1 MSSVGRRDAGSDRA
15 EFARSLKEDTFGE
28 LLEATLFEQNGV
40 TFARFHDHGIKP
52 PFDLGYIDELTDLE
66 TAKAL
71 IEGFVVAASEGS
83 GYGGRYALY
92 KDMKYKLGGFL
103 QGRSITGPEAFDTDL
118 ISEFDD
124 WLTERY
130 AGKRRQKA
138 AGINVVRR
146 LIDAWRRMPAW
157 QDRVCSEIAFPP
169 QRKDRRS
176 PTVTTDPSLSEAD
189 YEKLWSVAARKSR
202 RIIALHE
209 RRKIAL
215 EKWEGRQIE
224 LLDMKRSPIAL
235 AAYLSRTYAD
245 EIPPPY
251 TKISGRYLGRRI
263 KVRDWQRARG
273 ILMPSVDEF
282 IPAIIILTLIFAL
295 NPSTIQGFRHKR
307 DYRREEVLGRERL
320 FIMPVKRRAKGKKQ
334 RNSIVCTE
342 DGDNPSRILRYVEER
357 TAFLRA
363 RSEPPHTELLFQWIT
378 KDGLRSFAGSD
389 FTFRTALAKFAKR
402 HKLEGLQL
410 KKLRPTTLDAIHKIT
425 GGDLLQVRDHANHE
439 SIQTTF
445 VDYRTD
451 AIARR
456 DEEKLGRAMMQNE
469 RYLATG
475 GVIRSFLVDPKLDRG
490 SATPGYAC
498 LDPLDSPIPGE
509 VKGRLCAAY
518 GRCPICPLAA
528 VQPTP
533 SGYAYLLKFLDKID
547 EAFTSEL
554 VSGPEWIGRWA
565 IVKKSVLLHLLMFD
579 DETVLAGER
588 QPTPELPAIE

>member
-1 MSSVGRRDAGSDRA
+1 MKPTGHKDVGSSRA
-15 EFARSLKEDTFGE
+15 AFAQILGDDTFEE
-28 LLEATLFEQNGV
+28 LLSRAIFQKGGGSY
-40 TFARFHDHGIKP
+40 ARFDDHGIKP
-52 PFDLGYIDELTDLE
+52 PFDLGFLSECAAPHAARALTEAFVVSAADLGTFRSRYDFYKVVKYGLGNFLTGNRIE
-66 TAKAL
+66 SIGHFNSAL
-71 IEGFVVAASEGS
+71 IADFDEWLSE
-83 GYGGRYALY
+83 
-92 KDMKYKLGGFL
+92 KYPN
-103 QGRSITGPEAFDTDL
+103 S
-118 ISEFDD
+118 
-124 WLTERY
+124 
-130 AGKRRQKA
+130 RRQRTGA
-138 AGINVVRR
+138 LRSAER
-146 LIDAWRRMPAW
+146 LIAAWRRMPEW
-157 QDRVCSEIAFPP
+157 RGEIDEEILFPP
-169 QRKDRRS
+169 KRKDRKTATK
-176 PTVTTDPSLSEAD
+176 TVKSALNEAD
-189 YEKLWSVAARKSR
+189 YEKLWRVAARMSR
-202 RIIALHE
+202 RLIALQQ
-209 RRKIAL
+209 RRATELSKWMGRELELSDLIRYPVAL
-215 EKWEGRQIE
+215 SAWMTRNYEG
-224 LLDMKRSPIAL
+224 
-235 AAYLSRTYAD
+235 
-245 EIPPPY
+245 EIPPPFRHVKGKY
-251 TKISGRYLGRRI
+251 PARRVGI
-263 KVRDWQRARG
+263 RQWQRARS
-273 ILMPSVDEF
+273 ILMPSIEEF
-282 IPAIIILTLIFAL
+282 VPAIIILTLIFAL

-439 SIQTTF
+439 SVQTTF